1 MVHHHRSS
9 RGLSDGGCHL
19 SYENASC
26 ISLLCPMI
34 NGCQANGEWCKV
46 RLDHLEPSVTRSARW
61 LTPVSWEWAPAGPN
75 GLTVING
82 PIYMAQQQQTW
93 ISEYQAALAY
103 HVQPADSRTATQSLR
118 WAYLATSSAKINQ
131 LWQINIFKNHWN
143 LQLTISVFV
152 HLNNL

>member
-1 MVHHHRSS
+1 
-9 RGLSDGGCHL
+9 
-19 SYENASC
+19 
-26 ISLLCPMI
+26 MI

-93 ISEYQAALAY
+93 ISEYQAARWHIMY
-103 HVQPADSRTATQSLR
+103 SQRTPEQPHSHCDEHTWLPPALKS
-118 WAYLATSSAKINQ
+118 TSYDK
-131 LWQINIFKNHWN
+131 
-143 LQLTISVFV
+143 
-152 HLNNL
+152 